1 MSLEDI
7 SLEQRDEL
15 ALLMKELAE
24 NPSTR
29 KEALRLTK
37 RLRPNLPIPELE
49 IEDYTEQKV
58 SAAEDRV
65 MQLEAKLKEKEAL
78 EELQKRRDKLIKKG
92 LASSDDDIQQIEKIM
107 LEKNISNH
115 ETAAEYFDWMKQAA
129 VPTPSGYKVLE
140 TKQQKHWLNCV
151 KTLDQLVFE
160 VCSNRGYLDFCLEIN
175 YAYRWRY
182 SSSSGYIAI

>member
-24 NPSTR
+24 NPATR

-37 RLRPNLPIPELE
+37 KVRPNLPIPELE
-49 IEDYTEQKV
+49 LEDYTEKKV
-58 SAAEDRV
+58 TQAEDRV
-65 MQLEAKLKEKEAL
+65 AQLEAKLKEKESL

-92 LASSDDDIQQIEKIM
+92 LAQSDEDIEQIEKIM
-107 LEKNISNH
+107 LEKKISDH

-129 VPTPSGYKVLE
+129 QPTPTGYNPSPLKGFD
-140 TKQQKHWLNCV
+140 LNSYWKNPV
-151 KTLDQLVFE
+151 QGARNEAAKALQELRKNT
-160 VCSNRGYLDFCLEIN
+160 RPIGI
-175 YAYRWRY
+175 
-182 SSSSGYIAI
+182 

>member
-24 NPSTR
+24 NPATR

-37 RLRPNLPIPELE
+37 KVRPNLPIPELE
-49 IEDYTEQKV
+49 LEDYTEKKV
-58 SAAEDRV
+58 TQAEDRV
-65 MQLEAKLKEKEAL
+65 AQLEAKLKEKESL

-92 LASSDDDIQQIEKIM
+92 LASEEDIEEIEKIM
-107 LEKNISNH
+107 LEKKISDH

-129 VPTPSGYKVLE
+129 QPTPSGYNPSPLKGFN
-140 TKQQKHWLNCV
+140 LNEYWKNPV
-151 KTLDQLVFE
+151 QGARNEAAKALAELRKNT
-160 VCSNRGYLDFCLEIN
+160 RPIGI
-175 YAYRWRY
+175 
-182 SSSSGYIAI
+182 

>member
-24 NPSTR
+24 NPTTR

-37 RLRPNLPIPELE
+37 KVRPNLPIPELE
-49 IEDYTEQKV
+49 LEDYTEQKV
-58 SAAEDRV
+58 TAAEERV
-65 MQLEAKLKEKEAL
+65 MQLEAKLKEKEAR

-92 LASSDDDIQQIEKIM
+92 LAQSEEDIESIEKIM
-107 LEKNISNH
+107 LEKKISDH

-129 VPTPSGYKVLE
+129 TPTPSGYNPSPLKGFD
-140 TKQQKHWLNCV
+140 LN
-151 KTLDQLVFE
+151 
-160 VCSNRGYLDFCLEIN
+160 N
-175 YAYRWRY
+175 YWKNPVQGARNEAAKALSELRKNTRPI
-182 SSSSGYIAI
+182 GI

>member
-24 NPSTR
+24 NPATR

-37 RLRPNLPIPELE
+37 KVRPNLPIPELE
-49 IEDYTEQKV
+49 LEDYTEKKV
-58 SAAEDRV
+58 TQAEDRV
-65 MQLEAKLKEKEAL
+65 AQLEAKLKEKESL

-92 LASSDDDIQQIEKIM
+92 LASEEDIEEIEKIM
-107 LEKNISNH
+107 LEKKISDH

-129 VPTPSGYKVLE
+129 QPTPSGYSPSPLKGFN
-140 TKQQKHWLNCV
+140 LNEYWKNPV
-151 KTLDQLVFE
+151 QGARNEAAKALQELRKNT
-160 VCSNRGYLDFCLEIN
+160 RPIGI
-175 YAYRWRY
+175 
-182 SSSSGYIAI
+182 